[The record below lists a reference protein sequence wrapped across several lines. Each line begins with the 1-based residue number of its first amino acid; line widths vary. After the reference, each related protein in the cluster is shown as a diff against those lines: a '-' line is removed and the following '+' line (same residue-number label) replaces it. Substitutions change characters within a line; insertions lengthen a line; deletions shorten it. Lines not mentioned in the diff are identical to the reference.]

1 MIPYRKLISFSKYF
15 PCTLAGFSWSQA
27 GVKTLPTGPVT
38 RFWWVW
44 HAATPPTQPPPTYR
58 PCVGAAAAAAAC
70 LLGMQSPRKVPKLT
84 KIKRG
89 QVARADLK
97 ESCEIFYV
105 LAIGW
110 PLIYATRMELQSV
123 NSWPSTPTLGLA
135 RLHFSQIAWR
145 TESIRRK

>member
-1 MIPYRKLISFSKYF
+1 VNGLPSAVYPRKRRNDSAPQTHFLLKIFSQHYE
-15 PCTLAGFSWSQA
+15 FSWDQVAAHRSCRLLLMSLA
-27 GVKTLPTGPVT
+27 SSHAPRGPAAPMHFLPVC
-38 RFWWVW
+38 VCV
-44 HAATPPTQPPPTYR
+44 
-58 PCVGAAAAAAAC
+58 CVGGAAC

-123 NSWPSTPTLGLA
+123 NS
-135 RLHFSQIAWR
+135 
-145 TESIRRK
+145 

>member
-1 MIPYRKLISFSKYF
+1 MWTVYLPLSIQGKGKMIQHRKLISFSKYF
-15 PCTLAGFSWSQA
+15 RSTMSSAGTKS
-27 GVKTLPTGPVT
+27 LPTGAVAC
-38 RFWWVW
+38 FWWVW
-44 HAATPPTQPPPTYR
+44 LAATPPGDLPPPCTFSQCVCV
-58 PCVGAAAAAAAC
+58 CVGGAAC

-123 NSWPSTPTLGLA
+123 NSWPPTPTP
-135 RLHFSQIAWR
+135 
-145 TESIRRK
+145 TP